1 MSYRKGRAFEYRCR
15 DEFRDKELD
24 SDRKAGSAP
33 YDLIVRK
40 GSRILYVCECKKT
53 MKDRI
58 YVKKEDIEK
67 LEREAERKHVKPL
80 FLYGFNRTPVYVKK
94 PEELET
100 SGKMYKVEDSND
112 HKELSEY
119 LEENL

>member
-15 DEFRDKELD
+15 DEFRDKGLD

-40 GSRILYVCECKKT
+40 GSRILYICECKKT

-58 YVKKEDIEK
+58 YVKKKDIEK
-67 LEREAERKHVKPL
+67 VIKEAGKKKVEPL
-80 FLYGFNRTPVYVKK
+80 FLYGFNRTPVYMKK
-94 PEELET
+94 PGELET
-100 SGKMYKVEDSND
+100 TGKMYKVEDSN
-112 HKELSEY
+112 KNKKLSDY